1 MKWSVMFRDTFAGSM
16 PLSDLQILLTLGVHM
31 MCPLE
36 NSNIGW
42 IFRDSKSFDDLD
54 LVMVEMEGSIV
65 YRKGLTK
72 AGVVVGCFNLTSLL
86 HPSFVL

>member
-36 NSNIGW
+36 NSNVGW

-54 LVMVEMEGSIV
+54 LVMVEMRGALCTAKDS
-65 YRKGLTK
+65 RRLGLWWD
-72 AGVVVGCFNLTSLL
+72 ALT
-86 HPSFVL
+86 